1 MIDAVIKAIKTGH
14 KILIA
19 GNGGLAAE
27 SEHFAAELVGTY
39 AYPVYI
45 PCIALTAN
53 SSLLTALAN
62 DIEYVNVFSHQI
74 DVLGKEGDVFIG
86 MTTTRSP
93 NIIQAYVKAKE
104 KGLFVVEMDGK
115 MMVGKDVAEK
125 QEYMIHW
132 LHGLARELKKEIY
145 ESSSESKFSTSD
157 PFSGNRTTT
166 LGGTYLDLSEWRIT

>member
-1 MIDAVIKAIKTGH
+1 MIDAVIKAVKSGH

-27 SEHFAAELVGTY
+27 SEHFAAECMGEY

-62 DIEYVNVFSHQI
+62 DKDFVNVFSHQI
-74 DVLGKEGDVFIG
+74 SVLGNPGDVFIG

-93 NIIQAYVKAKE
+93 NIVKAYVEAE
-104 KGLFVVEMDGK
+104 KKGMIVVELDGK
-115 MMVGKDVAEK
+115 FLIGKDVAEK
-125 QEYMIHW
+125 QEFAIKH
-132 LHGLARELKKEIY
+132 LHELARLLKKEMY
-145 ESSSESKFSTSD
+145 E
-157 PFSGNRTTT
+157 NH
-166 LGGTYLDLSEWRIT
+166 